1 MRTIRPPK
9 GHGVQA
15 RRTIFGV
22 VSGRSEIL
30 VYESAVVFKEYIDAQ
45 KALIDKITFGSIP

>member
-9 GHGVQA
+9 GHGIQA

-30 VYESAVVFKEYIDAQ
+30 VFESAVVFKEYIDAQ